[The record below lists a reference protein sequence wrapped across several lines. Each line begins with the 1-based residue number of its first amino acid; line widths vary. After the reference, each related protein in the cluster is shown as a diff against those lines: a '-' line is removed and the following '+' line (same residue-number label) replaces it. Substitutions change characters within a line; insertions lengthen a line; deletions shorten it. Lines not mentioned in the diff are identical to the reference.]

1 MAFNQEIVGSIPITL
16 INPFRLVVRTT
27 RCGCVNPGSNPDLT
41 ACLKYQLKCV
51 SGGEIVFE
59 GLCSL
64 LLMQKNL
71 QYDYKSWQITL
82 RDNKFKNVYTSHI
95 FGFQN
100 IT

>member
-1 MAFNQEIVGSIPITL
+1 MGWIRIKLLYFMNQIRIG
-16 INPFRLVVRTT
+16 RLLYESDPVLKNYTDPVD
-27 RCGCVNPGSNPDLT
+27 PDLT

-82 RDNKFKNVYTSHI
+82 RVNKFKNVYASHI
-95 FGFQN
+95 
-100 IT
+100 